1 MRDPCTKQHPV
12 NDLQE
17 LETGLGQLHPANQK
31 ADDALAELLRIIGGQ
46 DRPQQPVFAVEL
58 QPSAETRQDAKE
70 PGSKQPDAQDGVL
83 NGDFADIEAGLP
95 AAKRPEAEGLP
106 EAERSKAEC
115 KSPTP
120 RAPLLGGDF
129 AAIEAGLLGG
139 LREEAN
145 ASASKASASTF
156 LASADLESERLFHQN
171 KEPAARHTG
180 IAERQITSRRPL
192 YAIVAIVVT
201 ATMAVSFVLKS
212 QASAP
217 SEIATSAADSGPAV
231 LEPQAI
237 RGADLRDE
245 DTATLTARPEPSP
258 AAAANDSEQRI
269 DLAQPG
275 EKAPLAV
282 ASIGA
287 NASSDSE
294 PEAVAAPAQPQ
305 PPADLLSAAAPAE
318 AEKVKDDLTQ
328 RDTTPLTAS
337 RGTQSDVTAAPASP
351 QPNPAAVRAQSAKP
365 PARLAKTA
373 KPAAATVAIKA
384 RADSKPRKIVS
395 STMSKGTA
403 PIDTASAPVAKAET
417 PAAEQS
423 PASLGAFEFIHTA
436 LNSLTTTTAKLLGMG
451 RD

>member
-1 MRDPCTKQHPV
+1 
-12 NDLQE
+12 LQE

-46 DRPQQPVFAVEL
+46 DRSQWPVFAVEL
-58 QPSAETRQDAKE
+58 QPSAEARQEAEE
-70 PGSKQPDAQDGVL
+70 PSRSKQPDAQDGVL
-83 NGDFADIEAGLP
+83 SGDFAAIEAGLC
-95 AAKRPEAEGLP
+95 AAKRPET
-106 EAERSKAEC
+106 ERSKSEC

-145 ASASKASASTF
+145 ASASEAGASTV
-156 LASADLESERLFHQN
+156 LAGADLESERLFHQN
-171 KEPAARHTG
+171 KEPASRHTG

-192 YAIVAIVVT
+192 YAIAGFVVM
-201 ATMAVSFVLKS
+201 ATTAVSFVLKS

-217 SEIATSAADSGPAV
+217 SEITTIAADAGPAV

-237 RGADLRDE
+237 SGADVRDE
-245 DTATLTARPEPSP
+245 DTVTLMARPEPSP

-269 DLAQPG
+269 DLTQSG
-275 EKAPLAV
+275 EKAPLAA
-282 ASIGA
+282 ASNGA

-305 PPADLLSAAAPAE
+305 PPADLLSAVAPAE
-318 AEKVKDDLTQ
+318 PEKVKDDLTQ

-337 RGTQSDVTAAPASP
+337 RGTQSEITAAPASP
-351 QPNPAAVRAQSAKP
+351 QPNPAAVRARSAKP
-365 PARLAKTA
+365 PARSARTA
-373 KPAAATVAIKA
+373 KPAAATVATKA
-384 RADSKPRKIVS
+384 RADSKPRKISS
-395 STMSKGTA
+395 STMSKGAA
-403 PIDTASAPVAKAET
+403 PIDTAPAPVAKAEA

-423 PASLGAFEFIHTA
+423 PASPGAFEFIHTA